1 MRFIHTSD
9 WHLGHTLKEQDRS
22 AEHDAFLAW
31 LIGRI
36 REEAP
41 DALLIAGDVFDA
53 ANPPAHAMRRWYRF
67 LRDANHAL
75 PTMTIVVIAGNH
87 DSGARLD
94 APRDLLGHFQVHVVG
109 AVPRDESDAIDSAA
123 MLVEVRGK
131 EGTLLGRVAAV
142 PYLRP
147 SDLPGGENPD
157 RWVEATRDV
166 YAAVFAC
173 APEDGVPL
181 VAMGHSYMVGG
192 SLSEFSERKIMGGN
206 LHALPDDIFPARVAY
221 AALGHLHL
229 AQVVGRRPA
238 VRSCGSPIPLAL
250 DERAYPH
257 QICVVEVDA
266 DAPATVRSLRIPRT
280 VAVPRIP
287 ASGSLP
293 LAEAVA
299 ALLAFPA
306 EEPAWI
312 EVCVRAQ
319 PGQANAT
326 EVLEE
331 AMVNKRAKLL
341 RVTTEGA
348 DGQAGLA
355 DLVEAVSLTELEP
368 EDVFRRKWA
377 SKWPD
382 NPITDRTLT
391 RFHELVE
398 LVRAGAE

>member
-22 AEHDAFLAW
+22 EEHAAFLAW
-31 LIGRI
+31 LTERI
-36 REEAP
+36 RDEAP

-53 ANPPAHAMRRWYRF
+53 ANPPAHAVRRWYRF
-67 LRDANHAL
+67 LLDAHHAH

-94 APRDLLGHFQVHVVG
+94 APRELLGQFRVHVVG
-109 AVPRDESDAIDSAA
+109 AVPRDENDAIDTAA
-123 MLVEVRGK
+123 MLVEVRSA
-131 EGTLLGRVAAV
+131 EGALLGRVAAV
-142 PYLRP
+142 PFLRP

-157 RWVEATRDV
+157 RWVQATRDV
-166 YAAVFAC
+166 YAAVFAA

-192 SLSEFSERKIMGGN
+192 SLSEFSERKILGGN

-229 AQVVGRRPA
+229 AQDVGRRAA
-238 VRSCGSPIPLAL
+238 VRYCGSPIPLAL
-250 DERAYPH
+250 DERGYPH
-257 QICVVEVDA
+257 QICVVEVA
-266 DAPATVRSLRIPRT
+266 GDAPATLRTIRVPRT

-287 ASGSLP
+287 PSGSLP

-299 ALLAFPA
+299 ALRAFPP

-312 EVCVRAQ
+312 EVCVQPQ
-319 PGQANAT
+319 PGEANAT
-326 EVLEE
+326 DLLQE
-331 AMVNKRAKLL
+331 AMVDKRAKLL
-341 RVTTEGA
+341 RVTLDGA
-348 DGQAGLA
+348 NSQVGLA
-355 DLVEAVSLTELEP
+355 DLVDAVSLAELQP

-382 NPITDRTLT
+382 TPLPDRTLT

-398 LVRAGAE
+398 LVSAAGE